1 MKVPTK
7 WGIAETAEPWIG
19 GASLGRSERFTMSDE
34 PNYITRRGARRLQD
48 ELVELRTKQRPKV
61 VQDVAD
67 AAAQGDR
74 SENAEYI
81 YGKKKLREIDRRIH
95 FLTKRL
101 ESARVVDANERP
113 APDQVFFGATVEVV
127 DEDDKASTFTI
138 VGQDEIDTDS
148 GFISYKSPLARALL
162 RRRSG
167 DTVMLRKPSGEVELT
182 VVSVRYENDE
192 DGPTEL

>member
-1 MKVPTK
+1 VS
-7 WGIAETAEPWIG
+7 G
-19 GASLGRSERFTMSDE
+19 E
-34 PNYITRRGARRLQD
+34 PNYITRGGARRLQD

-101 ESARVVDANERP
+101 ESAHVVEPTDRP
-113 APDQVFFGATVEVV
+113 DVRRVFFGATVELE
-127 DEDDKASTFTI
+127 DEDGALARYTI
-138 VGQDEIDTDS
+138 VGQDEIDTPR
-148 GFISYKSPLARALL
+148 GRISHKSPLARALL
-162 RRRSG
+162 KRREG
-167 DTVMLRKPSGEVELT
+167 DTFAFRRPAGEVELT
-182 VVSVRYENDE
+182 IVAIRYESD
-192 DGPTEL
+192 